1 MVGGGEVREIR
12 VGKYL
17 VVKIPDEVVIAAEN
31 DPSGEEAKVIRE
43 LEQQVENLSDVA
55 IEMANLVCS
64 SASSIEDKVENTIKR
79 LENYPCCMSC
89 YLKREEMI
97 AARDM
102 KDNLI
107 RILKE
112 ELL

>member
-1 MVGGGEVREIR
+1 MREIH

-17 VVKIPDEVVIAAEN
+17 VVKIPDEIVIAAEN
-31 DPSGEEAKVIRE
+31 DPSGEEAKVTRE
-43 LEQQVENLSDVA
+43 LEQQVENLSD
-55 IEMANLVCS
+55 IKFEMTSLVCS
-64 SASSIEDKVENTIKR
+64 STTFYEDKVENTIKR

-89 YLKREEMI
+89 YLKREEML

>member
-1 MVGGGEVREIR
+1 MI
-12 VGKYL
+12 
-17 VVKIPDEVVIAAEN
+17 
-31 DPSGEEAKVIRE
+31 E
-43 LEQQVENLSDVA
+43 LESWEENNINLNKRIVEERINKKIIST
-55 IEMANLVCS
+55 IE
-64 SASSIEDKVENTIKR
+64 R

-102 KDNLI
+102 KENLI